1 MEVIGA
7 DEQFDLG
14 EEEFDYR
21 GDYYLNRPGLEELAN
36 KLILWKSPKGGGKP
50 GYLWGDE
57 YGVTYIVDGKDFPSQ
72 KEAYGHIQKVIQ
84 NVLDGNV
91 DLRLVK
97 KETLQ
102 DIITKID
109 KEHMGECSSQPI
121 NMELSYFE
129 SVVLYN
135 FLQNKVIELSKLE
148 YPEVY
153 KDW

>member
-7 DEQFDLG
+7 DEQLDLG
-14 EEEFDYR
+14 EKEFNYV
-21 GDYYLNRPGLEELAN
+21 GDYCLNGPEKFIN
-36 KLILWKSPKGGGKP
+36 KLILWKSPKDIGKP
-50 GYLWGDE
+50 GYLWGNE
-57 YGVTYIVDGKDFPSQ
+57 YYITYMVDGKDFPSQ
-72 KEAYGHIQKVIQ
+72 KEAYEHIQKVIQ
-84 NVLDGNV
+84 DVLDGNV
-91 DLRLVK
+91 DLKLVK

-102 DIITKID
+102 DIRTKID
-109 KEHMGECSSQPI
+109 KEHRGDCLSQPI

-135 FLQNKVIELSKLE
+135 FIQNKVIELSKLE